1 MPRRIRALLST
12 LQSEVQQYAGENE
25 MIAGRTNLLALN
37 ATIEAARSGAA
48 GRGFAVVAQE
58 VKALAGQTR
67 ASSTKFRAEVLDRLA
82 LGAEIADELV
92 ADVEGARLAEL
103 AQSIIQTIC
112 RTLYDRSIDIRMLAN
127 DPPVIDGAMRG
138 DRDEEAENSALDRLR
153 ALLQSSPYF
162 LNAFIVNRDG
172 DIPVCAH
179 ANASVRR
186 ENLSRAEQFNKAIR
200 AARGELWFTD
210 AVWANPWSD
219 HRKVLIYVA
228 PIRQNAEVIGVV
240 YLEYDWEGQSE
251 MILGAVSRQA
261 KGDTVISIIDR
272 ANRVI
277 ATTGLYAFEQELSVA
292 PPRERP
298 FVESR
303 DGLVIAQA
311 MADSYY
317 GFDGLGLRCI
327 IEQRVPDETQ
337 ITSQINLKRG

>member
-1 MPRRIRALLST
+1 MPRRIRALLSS
-12 LQSEVQQYAGENE
+12 LQTEVQQYAGENE
-25 MIAGRTNLLALN
+25 TIAGRTNLLALN
-37 ATIEAARSGAA
+37 ATIEAARSGDA
-48 GRGFAVVAQE
+48 GRGFAIVAQE
-58 VKALAGQTR
+58 VKALAGQAR

-82 LGAEIADELV
+82 LGASIADELV

-112 RTLYDRSIDIRMLAN
+112 RTLYDRSIDIRMLAS
-127 DPPVIDGAMRG
+127 DPPVIEGALNG
-138 DRDEEAENSALDRLR
+138 HRDNGAEAAGLGRLR

-200 AARGELWFTD
+200 AAPNQFWFTD

-228 PIRQNAEVIGVV
+228 PIRQNDSIVGVV
-240 YLEYDWEGQSE
+240 YLEYDWEGQSD

-261 KGDTVISIIDR
+261 KGDTVISIIDA

-277 ATTGLYAFEQELSVA
+277 ATTGRYAFEQEIPVA
-292 PPRERP
+292 PPQERP

-303 DGLVIAQA
+303 DGWVVAQA
-311 MADSYY
+311 KADSYY
-317 GFDGLGLRCI
+317 DFDGLGLRCV
-327 IEQRVPDETQ
+327 IEHRVPNDEQ
-337 ITSQINLKRG
+337 IARAIDFDR